1 MRALILMVL
10 CLAAVP
16 ALADSVQGFCERGG
30 KRLTFSDGIAFVDA
44 RDSDGVATTA
54 IYLTAKPLD
63 RKALAAC
70 AACKSAPG
78 ESTFTSSRGQ
88 EIKKQRSATTDGWIE
103 LQHVAGEVDMAS
115 IVSIMYLASDGMLT
129 GIDGGNGKV
138 VLQTKGPARVVGKVI
153 SEAHEAPYNDTDM
166 NCAVSFD
173 LALGWPKS

>member
-1 MRALILMVL
+1 MRGLIFTMFAFLALP
-10 CLAAVP
+10 AV
-16 ALADSVQGFCERGG
+16 ADTVQGFCERDG

-44 RDSDGVATTA
+44 RDSEGVATTA

-70 AACKSAPG
+70 VACASAPG
-78 ESTFTSSRGQ
+78 ENTFSSPRAQ
-88 EIKKQRSATTDGWIE
+88 EIKKQRSATAAGWIE
-103 LQHVAGEVDMAS
+103 LQHVAGEMDMTS
-115 IVSIMYLASDGMLT
+115 IVNIMYLASDGVLT

-138 VLQTKGPARVVGKVI
+138 VLQSKGPARIVGKVI